1 MLYLDTSALIKLYL
15 SEPESARTEKA
26 VRANAPW
33 LATSRV
39 TYAEALSVLHRC
51 LRDRRI
57 SQASYKLQKK
67 TLLADWNALHVVEA
81 TEAILS
87 HAGPLIERHSLRG
100 FDAIHLCSALWLG
113 QPLFACFDDRLRNA
127 AAAEGLSLAV

>member
-15 SEPESARTEKA
+15 SEPESAQTEKV
-26 VRANAPW
+26 VRANTPW

-39 TYAEALSVLHRC
+39 TYAETLSVLHRC

-57 SQASYKLQKK
+57 SPAAYKLQKK
-67 TLLADWNALHVVEA
+67 TFLSDWNALHVVEV

-87 HAGPLIERHSLRG
+87 HASPLIERHSLRG
-100 FDAIHLCSALWLG
+100 FDVIHLCSALWLG

-127 AAAEGLSLAV
+127 AGAEGLSLAF